1 MEKQLFKLGKASL
14 DTVNSL
20 KYSLAKFQQKVL
32 KQVSTLEV
40 QLGSWERS
48 FLSENNFCVP
58 TASDVENNSYIASI
72 FREIHIGKQLL
83 RNWNIS
89 F

>member
-1 MEKQLFKLGKASL
+1 MEKHLFKLGKASL
-14 DTVNSL
+14 DTVISL
-20 KYSLAKFQQKVL
+20 KYSLAKFQQQVL
-32 KQVSTLEV
+32 KKISTLEV
-40 QLGSWERS
+40 QFGNWERS
-48 FLSENNFCVP
+48 FLSENKSCVP

-72 FREIHIGKQLL
+72 FREIRIGKQLL